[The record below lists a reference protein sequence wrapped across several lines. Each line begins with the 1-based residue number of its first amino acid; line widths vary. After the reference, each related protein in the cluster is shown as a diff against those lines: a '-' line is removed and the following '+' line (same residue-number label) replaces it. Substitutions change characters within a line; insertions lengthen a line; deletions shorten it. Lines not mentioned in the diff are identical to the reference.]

1 MDPSNQI
8 GAAMGAFSTG
18 ESESMRALRAAGDA
32 DGAFF
37 NFATF
42 YLFAQRVAWGEAKP
56 EEVAFMGRMLDVVER
71 RRDMDVAV
79 NDYMTGR

>member
-1 MDPSNQI
+1 MDSSNQI
-8 GAAMGAFSTG
+8 DAAMGASSTG
-18 ESESMRALRAAGDA
+18 ESASMRALRSAGNA

-56 EEVAFMGRMLDVVER
+56 EEIEFMGRMLDVVER

-79 NDYMTGR
+79 NSYMGER